1 MFLWVGGLFFFLLLT
16 RYYVSAIGMPGY
28 ELTPVRR
35 MLYFGFPAACL
46 VYGLLGSKIPI
57 PPYFVSLGNASYS
70 LYLLHAS
77 VLSLL
82 IKFVLLTRTSFLFSS
97 FGGSLILFAATIAIA
112 SAFYL
117 LIEKPLIRWLNKA
130 LA

>member
-1 MFLWVGGLFFFLLLT
+1 
-16 RYYVSAIGMPGY
+16 
-28 ELTPVRR
+28 
-35 MLYFGFPAACL
+35 
-46 VYGLLGSKIPI
+46 
-57 PPYFVSLGNASYS
+57 
-70 LYLLHAS
+70 
-77 VLSLL
+77 LL